1 MKLNSHALFVAL
13 EFGLLMCLFNF
24 RIAVNFALLAFQCF
38 IASRSKCRCK
48 WDHVS
53 YRIQFS
59 VLRSKHALIEIQLKV
74 DRSLETRLVR
84 PVLHNC
90 IKTDTPHEL
99 KLNLFLDDDVELI
112 LFTIFQNS
120 ITVSKQ

>member
-1 MKLNSHALFVAL
+1 MLC
-13 EFGLLMCLFNF
+13 LLLWSLVYLCVYSISELLSILLYWLFN
-24 RIAVNFALLAFQCF
+24 ALSLQDQNVDANGITF
-38 IASRSKCRCK
+38 
-48 WDHVS
+48 H
-53 YRIQFS
+53 RIQFS

-74 DRSLETRLVR
+74 DRSLKTRLVR